1 MTEPLYFTIR
11 EQEYRSDAISRE
23 AERFHLTLTELNY
36 KPEILQ
42 EYASQVIEEPF
53 LQRWERQFIVLLE
66 KLPEGSFGK
75 LNLQYITE
83 QIQEEDNN
91 TIYFY
96 TKNGKKIKN
105 LQAFITYDVRYM
117 DPWKKAQPY
126 IYIHSFAINSSVN
139 ITERRLSGAN
149 IFSWFYKNAINDGF
163 YCIKIDAL
171 SSALQFWRNKS
182 RFVYITD
189 NMSELKKKNL
199 ETLDQLFIQR
209 KAFETTPGK
218 EMELVKIAKSIKL
231 TKEAIGQIPMKR
243 TKSQNTPSP
252 ESSPIQPEFENGSDA
267 GIDWYSPTTSLHS
280 QSWYSPESIASTLS
294 HDSSIV
300 SPAKML
306 KQLKKQYPM
315 KRRHSFDKTQK
326 TKKPN
331 MRRTK
336 SI

>member
-11 EQEYRSDAISRE
+11 EQEYGSDAISRE
-23 AERFHLTLTELNY
+23 AERLHLTLTELNY

-42 EYASQVIEEPF
+42 KYASQAIAEPF
-53 LQRWERQFIVLLE
+53 LQRWEHQFIVLLE

-75 LNLQYITE
+75 LNLQYIIE
-83 QIQEEDNN
+83 QIQEDNNN

-117 DPWKKAQPY
+117 DPWKKTQPF
-126 IYIHSFAINSSVN
+126 IYIHSFAINSG
-139 ITERRLSGAN
+139 IDIADRRLSGAN

-171 SSALQFWRNKS
+171 SSALYFWRNKS

-189 NMSELKKKNL
+189 HMSELKKKNL

-218 EMELVKIAKSIKL
+218 EMKLGKIAKSIKL

-243 TKSQNTPSP
+243 TKLQDTPSP
-252 ESSPIQPEFENGSDA
+252 SPIQPEFENGSDTR
-267 GIDWYSPTTSLHS
+267 IDWYSPSPTTSVHS

-300 SPAKML
+300 SPAKMIH
-306 KQLKKQYPM
+306 QLKKQYPM
-315 KRRHSFDKTQK
+315 KRTRSFEKTQK